1 MVIPAA
7 IVMMASIM
15 FISLIILVAV
25 SQATQAYKVL
35 YAVNAGGEAHK
46 DSDGIL
52 YMSDPQKLGV
62 ASDFGKNLMLIGRVQ
77 HQPDEYLYQTER
89 YHTAT
94 FGYDLPGREGDG
106 EYVLILKFCEVY
118 FNQPNQKVFDVV
130 LNGEHTVVS
139 DLDIFAQVG
148 KGVAHD
154 EYIYFTI
161 SRGRLFYKEEESEIR
176 GDKIR
181 VEFIKGYR
189 DNPKVNAL
197 LLLKGAGKNHPRLPP
212 LLPDSEMNV
221 EHPPQQQ
228 QQNRKQKQQQHQK
241 QQAADLYEEDDFI
254 EMAAPQMKH
263 HDGDQQQQKAQSAR
277 KTSGPKVDDP
287 YALDDSS
294 VMLPVFIAVA
304 AFIPLL
310 FFTCKL

>member
-1 MVIPAA
+1 MTS
-7 IVMMASIM
+7 IV
-15 FISLIILVAV
+15 LTVVVWLVAV
-25 SQATQAYKVL
+25 TQATWAFKVL
-35 YAVNAGGEAHK
+35 YAVNAGGDAHIG
-46 DSDGIL
+46 SDGIS
-52 YMSDPQKLGV
+52 YIADPQKLGV
-62 ASDFGKNLMLIGRVQ
+62 ASDFGRNLMMIGRVTNQ
-77 HQPDEYLYQTER
+77 ADEYLYQTER

-154 EYIYFTI
+154 EYVYFTI
-161 SRGRLFYKEEESEIR
+161 SRGRLYYKEEESEIR
-176 GDKIR
+176 GDRIR
-181 VEFIKGYR
+181 IEFIKGYR
-189 DNPKVNAL
+189 DNPKVNAIVM
-197 LLLKGAGKNHPRLPP
+197 LKGAGTNHPRLPP
-212 LLPDSEMNV
+212 LLVDAVDVNV
-221 EHPPQQQ
+221 EHPPRQHQ
-228 QQNRKQKQQQHQK
+228 RKQQQE
-241 QQAADLYEEDDFI
+241 QQDLYESEDDVMDFVD
-254 EMAAPQMKH
+254 MPAATQTKH
-263 HDGDQQQQKAQSAR
+263 NIDTDGGGGGGQQKAHASTR

-294 VMLPVFIAVA
+294 VMLPVFIAIA

-310 FFTCKL
+310 FCTCKL